1 MTDAKTLDDVGVL
14 SSDIVEMSPMFLMR
28 WEEPQQSHV
37 LLYPEGLVKLN
48 ESAAAILEQCKSPSS
63 VSDIVGRLCN
73 LYRINDIEDD
83 VKEFIAT
90 SLEKGWLRRAS

>member
-1 MTDAKTLDDVGVL
+1 MTETKTLHEADVT
-14 SSDIVEMSPMFLMR
+14 SSDIVELSPMFLMR

-63 VSDIVGRLCN
+63 VNEIVGRLCN
-73 LYRINDIEDD
+73 LYRVNDIESD
-83 VKEFIAT
+83 VMDFIAT
-90 SLEKGWLRRAS
+90 SLEKGWLRRA